1 MDDKSNIETQQT
13 SLVSEENTDTDINR
27 SSFIENESTLSIND
41 GSKSIEEKAIEYTDF
56 ISKILAKINTVL
68 VLILKKL
75 EDTLNLVNSL
85 ITNSFIFLRTSLE
98 IKNIKRVL
106 FILIMSIAM
115 AFVLVGVN
123 LIFGKL
129 IL

>member
-1 MDDKSNIETQQT
+1 MIWVLSLSPRSEKSLNENSNCSFEIVNKLSKNIKLTA
-13 SLVSEENTDTDINR
+13 
-27 SSFIENESTLSIND
+27 
-41 GSKSIEEKAIEYTDF
+41 K
-56 ISKILAKINTVL
+56 KILAKINTVL